1 MIKSFP
7 NRAALAAAGTP
18 TTESR
23 VALIS
28 DENDVVVDGVNVV
41 KEIPRIGDAIYTDQD
56 GRVFIIDRDTLN
68 VARIPAGWTYRGPFI
83 MHWDAET
90 MAVLNGNFASL
101 PTRKF
106 ADVVQFKVTVPSATG
121 TLTLGAQFVTAGTTT
136 TISVEYTADM
146 DLATEPEVY
155 EVNDTTLCGR
165 INTALAALDGITGD
179 WWAYLDNN
187 GDVILQRDTWT
198 DYRQYTCS
206 GALTFVTWGDMPAA
220 SAYFKRNGQ
229 VTNYRGLMNIEG
241 GASYWNTHGRTLTAN
256 VAVGSEAGNT
266 DPMLLSEYL
275 SSPFAAAIRAYYPTY
290 EDYLRGEFGILYPQK
305 YSAFALPDA
314 KTLTDKYGPATAP
327 TKDGSV
333 KAKFPALNW
342 AWSLGGDNYLWGV
355 VEGTV
360 FMDDENLKVI
370 NATQSKAG
378 KVNISA
384 ATSRWFAQRYLVN
397 GAWFFIGPS
406 RYLSYTSVYNA
417 NQVGAVT
424 LLKNKK

>member
-1 MIKSFP
+1 MIKSFS
-7 NRAALAAAGTP
+7 NRAALAAAGAP

-56 GRVFIIDRDTLN
+56 GHVFIIDRDTLN
-68 VARIPAGWTYRGPFI
+68 VARIPAGWAYRGPFI
-83 MHWDAET
+83 MHKDAET

-106 ADVVQFKVTVPSATG
+106 ADVVQFRVAIPSTTG
-121 TLTLGAQFVTAGTTT
+121 TITMGAQFVAAGTTT

-146 DLATEPEVY
+146 DLATEPETY

-179 WWAYLDNN
+179 WWAYLDNT

-198 DYRQYTCS
+198 DYRQYICS
-206 GALTFVTWGDMPAA
+206 GALTHVTWGDMPAA
-220 SAYFKRNGQ
+220 NAYFKRNGQ
-229 VTNYRGLMNIEG
+229 VSNTRGIMNIGG

-290 EDYLRGEFGILYPQK
+290 EDYIRGEFGILYPQK
-305 YSAFALPDA
+305 YGAFTMPDA
-314 KTLTDKYGPATAP
+314 KTLTGKYGPAVAP
-327 TKDGSV
+327 TKAGSV

-355 VEGTV
+355 DEGTV
-360 FMDDENLKVI
+360 FMEDENLKAI

-384 ATSRWFAQRYLVN
+384 ATARWFAQRYGVY
-397 GAWFFIGPS
+397 GAWIFYGAYQ
-406 RYLSYTSVYNA
+406 YLYYINVYGA
-417 NQVGAVT
+417 YQVGAVT